1 MIVGLQF
8 VGVVLGTAVGEPVA
22 AVGVGTAVGEP
33 VAAEDILVDNHAAAS
48 KIPAYVNT

>member
-8 VGVVLGTAVGEPVA
+8 VGVV
-22 AVGVGTAVGEP
+22 VGTAVGEP

-48 KIPAYVNT
+48 KMPAYVNT